1 MLWGRPERWHETG
14 SGRFLEVSEGRC
26 RVVPHGAGRE
36 GFRKVPHGSRSFAA
50 SGRFWMVP
58 QPSERFRVPV
68 VWMFVEGS
76 GRLRMD
82 SDGFGPSGV
91 RFWNGK
97 VLGG

>member
-1 MLWGRPERWHETG
+1 M
-14 SGRFLEVSEGRC
+14 
-26 RVVPHGAGRE
+26 VPHGAGRE

-50 SGRFWMVP
+50 GSGRFWMVP
-58 QPSERFRVPV
+58 QPSERFRVPA

-91 RFWNGK
+91 RFWNRK
-97 VLGG
+97 VLEG